1 MKSFLRKL
9 RGVVSIGLTWGTL
22 WGLLMFLT
30 GVIIGIVDPDS
41 IDPGES
47 PVIIGAILGGMG
59 FVSGA
64 LFGILLCLAERRKTI
79 RDLSVLRAGIW
90 GTIAAAAPLLLTPA
104 PDGMVVILCPLGA
117 AFAAGS
123 VALARRAEGREAERL
138 TLGDSQLLPK

>member
-1 MKSFLRKL
+1 MKSFFRKL
-9 RGVVSIGLTWGTL
+9 RGVLSMGLTWGTL
-22 WGLLMFLT
+22 WGLLMFIT

-47 PVIIGAILGGMG
+47 PLLFGAILGGMG
-59 FVSGA
+59 LVSGA
-64 LFGILLCLAERRKTI
+64 LFGLLFSVAERRKKI
-79 RDLSVLRAGIW
+79 RELSVLRAAGL
-90 GTIAAAAPLLLTPA
+90 GAVAAAAPLLLTPA

-123 VALARRAEGREAERL
+123 IALARRADRRVLEPL